1 MSGTDTRV
9 APAATLRTAAGGE
22 STRWVAARCRE
33 VPWLTAATVFTTVA
47 GAALQVL
54 PVLLLGRVVDGVVE
68 GDGRSVLVTTGILMA
83 AAALLGAAATAVSTY
98 LIGRLGA
105 DLLAQLREAA
115 VRAVLGMP
123 SARIEQVGRGDVLSR
138 VGDDVAVLSRGI
150 RTAIPTV
157 FSAGVL
163 VAIAT
168 VGMFGL
174 DWRLGLAG
182 AGALPA
188 YALALRWYLPRSA
201 PLYQQQR
208 VAQADRAQ
216 ALISGLNGI
225 DTVRAYRLEG
235 AFREQVTD
243 KSWRV
248 RELGIQVFRI
258 FGRFVGRENRAEFIG
273 LVLILVVGYVLLET
287 GAATLGDVSAAP
299 LMFHRLFTPLGAIM
313 FTFDEAQKSGASLTR
328 LVGVLGESSERRLVG
343 DAPVAS
349 GGPVPH
355 AVTVEGLTF
364 GYPGAEEPVLRDVSL
379 SIPVGGSL
387 ALVGATGA
395 GKSTLAALIAGI
407 GTPQAGSVRI
417 GPHDL
422 AYLDEAGAR
431 ALVSILTQETHVFS
445 GPLAEDLRLS
455 APAATDTELMDALR
469 VVGARPW
476 VEELPDGLDTTVGEG
491 GERLDVTK
499 VAQIALARLVLNQAG
514 VVVLDESTAEAGE
527 RGRRRAGEVRAG
539 RVLRPDHAVRGAP
552 AHPGDGGGPHRRAGR
567 GTRGGAGNPRGT
579 GRPGRP
585 VRAPVARLA
594 RGQLGTP
601 WVGDPPTLLRWK
613 DDESPMTD
621 PTARTVLLSAAG
633 LDDVRRRTGDH
644 SDRTITEACAI
655 GLSYWAT
662 GTSPDGIDLTP
673 STLFADVLRWV
684 GEGGTAPAGFG
695 RSGRTAAASGPPRT

>member
-1 MSGTDTRV
+1 MSVTDTRV
-9 APAATLRTAAGGE
+9 APATLRTATGREG
-22 STRWVAARCRE
+22 TRWVAAHCRE
-33 VPWLTAATVFTTVA
+33 LPWLTAATVFTTVA

-54 PVLLLGRVVDGVVE
+54 PVLLLGQVVDGVVAGE
-68 GDGRSVLVTTGILMA
+68 SRSVLVTIGALMVA
-83 AAALLGAAATAVSTY
+83 AAVFGAAATAASTY

-105 DLLAQLREAA
+105 DLLARLREGA

-201 PLYQQQR
+201 PLYRKQR
-208 VAQADRAQ
+208 AAQADRAQ

-235 AFREQVTD
+235 AFREKVTSE
-243 KSWRV
+243 SWRV
-248 RELGIQVFRI
+248 RDLGIEVFRF

-273 LVLILVVGYVLLET
+273 LVLILVVGYALLE
-287 GAATLGDVSAAP
+287 ADMASLGEVSAAP

-328 LVGVLGESSERRLVG
+328 LVGVLGEAAEERLVG
-343 DAPVAS
+343 DATVAPAEVAPYPVA
-349 GGPVPH
+349 
-355 AVTVEGLTF
+355 VEGLTF
-364 GYPGAEEPVLRDVSL
+364 TYPDTEDPVLRDVSL
-379 SIPVGGSL
+379 TIPAGGSL

-417 GPHDL
+417 GSNDL
-422 AYLDEAGAR
+422 AGTDEAGAR

-445 GPLAEDLRLS
+445 GSLADDLRLA
-455 APAATDTELMDALR
+455 APEATDAELRGALRTVGAVGWVDAL
-469 VVGARPW
+469 P
-476 VEELPDGLDTTVGEG
+476 EGLHSMVGEG

-499 VAQIALARLVLNQAG
+499 VAQVALARLVLGRAP
-514 VVVLDESTAEAGE
+514 VVVLDESTAEAGSEGAAELE
-527 RGRRRAGEVRAG
+527 RAVLAACSGRTTLFVAHRLTQAMAADRIAVLDAG
-539 RVLRPDHAVRGAP
+539 RVVEQGTHEELVAL
-552 AHPGDGGGPHRRAGR
+552 GGRY
-567 GTRGGAGNPRGT
+567 
-579 GRPGRP
+579 
-585 VRAPVARLA
+585 ARLWQA
-594 RGQLGTP
+594 WR
-601 WVGDPPTLLRWK
+601 
-613 DDESPMTD
+613 
-621 PTARTVLLSAAG
+621 
-633 LDDVRRRTGDH
+633 
-644 SDRTITEACAI
+644 
-655 GLSYWAT
+655 
-662 GTSPDGIDLTP
+662 DG
-673 STLFADVLRWV
+673 S
-684 GEGGTAPAGFG
+684 
-695 RSGRTAAASGPPRT
+695 

>member
-1 MSGTDTRV
+1 MSTTDTRV
-9 APAATLRTAAGGE
+9 APATLRTATGGE
-22 STRWVAARCRE
+22 ATRWVMAHCRE
-33 VPWLTAATVFTTVA
+33 VPWLTVSTVLTTVV

-54 PVLLLGRVVDGVVE
+54 PVLLLGQVVDGVVGGE
-68 GDGRSVLVTTGILMA
+68 SRSVLVRVGVLMVA
-83 AAALLGAAATAVSTY
+83 AAVFGAVATAVSTY

-105 DLLAQLREAA
+105 DLLARLREGA

-138 VGDDVAVLSRGI
+138 VGDDVAVISKGI

-201 PLYQQQR
+201 PLYRKQR

-235 AFREQVTD
+235 AVREKVTGE
-243 KSWRV
+243 SWRV
-248 RELGIQVFRI
+248 RELGIEVFRF

-273 LVLILVVGYVLLET
+273 LVLIIVVGYALLEAD
-287 GAATLGDVSAAP
+287 AATLGEVSAAP

-328 LVGVLGESSERRLVG
+328 LVGVLGEDAEDRLVG
-343 DAPVAS
+343 DEAVAPADAVAYQ
-349 GGPVPH
+349 
-355 AVTVEGLTF
+355 VTVEGLTF
-364 GYPGAEEPVLRDVSL
+364 SYPDTEEPVLRDVGL
-379 SIPVGGSL
+379 TIPAGGSL

-407 GTPQAGSVRI
+407 GTPQAGSVRV
-417 GPHDL
+417 GPTDL
-422 AYLDEAGAR
+422 AGLDEAGAR

-445 GPLAEDLRLS
+445 GPLADDLRLA
-455 APAATDTELMDALR
+455 APEATDAELMDALR
-469 VVGARPW
+469 TVGAGGW
-476 VEELPDGLDTTVGEG
+476 VDALPDGLNTLVGEG

-499 VAQIALARLVLNQAG
+499 VAQIALARLVLGRAP
-514 VVVLDESTAEAGE
+514 VVVLDESTAEAGSEGAAELE
-527 RGRRRAGEVRAG
+527 RAVLAACAGRTTLFVAHRLTQAMAADRIAVLDAG
-539 RVLRPDHAVRGAP
+539 RVVEQGTHEELVAL
-552 AHPGDGGGPHRRAGR
+552 GGRY
-567 GTRGGAGNPRGT
+567 
-579 GRPGRP
+579 
-585 VRAPVARLA
+585 ARLWRA
-594 RGQLGTP
+594 WR
-601 WVGDPPTLLRWK
+601 
-613 DDESPMTD
+613 
-621 PTARTVLLSAAG
+621 
-633 LDDVRRRTGDH
+633 
-644 SDRTITEACAI
+644 
-655 GLSYWAT
+655 
-662 GTSPDGIDLTP
+662 
-673 STLFADVLRWV
+673 
-684 GEGGTAPAGFG
+684 EG
-695 RSGRTAAASGPPRT
+695 S